1 MSIFTPTVIVLLYML
16 NVKSF
21 QERIVWLDIGTVPH
35 EVEYTTL
42 WRSKITDL
50 LDKDGYKV
58 YWTQDMPDVDTTYRL
73 RRLQNSRGVLI
84 MLGINHATATAGC
97 HVFTKPIQSLAKVQD
112 TLSTLLAE
120 HIMVALDT
128 VMEVKS
134 GTKGKKQD
142 VRFLEAVD
150 NTSVLLEVGTLSKN
164 PEIKTEKFSDKFSHA
179 VLIGVNN
186 YFESLKVIERLQESK
201 KKRSETNIL
210 D

>member
-1 MSIFTPTVIVLLYML
+1 ML

-42 WRSKITDL
+42 WRSKITDI

-58 YWTQDMPDVDTTYRL
+58 YWTQDMPDVDTSYRL
-73 RRLQNSRGVLI
+73 NRLKGADGILLI
-84 MLGINHATATAGC
+84 IGINQATATAGC
-97 HVFTKPIQSLAKVQD
+97 HVFAKPIKSLSRTQD

-120 HIMVALDT
+120 HLMVMLDT
-128 VMEVKS
+128 IIEVKS

-142 VRFLEAVD
+142 LMFLEAVD
-150 NTSVLLEVGTLSKN
+150 MPAVLMEVGTLGKN
-164 PEIKTEKFSDKFSHA
+164 PKIKTEKFSNTYAHA
-179 VLIGVNN
+179 ILAGVNN
-186 YFESLKVIERLQESK
+186 YYESLKVIERLQQSK
-201 KKRSETNIL
+201 KQRSETDIL